1 MAVVPTLANMAA
13 LTLFHTTGYADGSV
27 DEYWQP
33 YNQALR
39 KQIPAALRIQRTIRS
54 YLVRGRALLG
64 SLGFKRRLYTFS
76 QPDLSRFMDLYMKK
90 PVGSTVELAER
101 ATRIHAS
108 RIGYKFRLLSRPR
121 ITSGGNQ
128 LPTIQ
133 YNWQNPRPW

>member
-1 MAVVPTLANMAA
+1 MAVVPTLATMAA
-13 LTLFHTTGYADGSV
+13 LTLLHTTGYADGI
-27 DEYWQP
+27 DWEA
-33 YNQALR
+33 YN
-39 KQIPAALRIQRTIRS
+39 PPVLRIQRTIRS

-76 QPDLSRFMDLYMKK
+76 QPDLSRFMDLYMNK

-108 RIGYKFRLLSRPR
+108 RIEYKFRLLSRPR

-128 LPTIQ
+128 LPTIH
-133 YNWQNPRPW
+133 YNWQR

>member
-1 MAVVPTLANMAA
+1 MAVVPTLATMAA

-27 DEYWQP
+27 DDYWQP

-64 SLGFKRRLYTFS
+64 ILGFKARLYTFS
-76 QPDLSRFMDLYMKK
+76 QADLSRFMDLYKDK
-90 PVGSTVELAER
+90 PDGSTVELAER
-101 ATRIHAS
+101 AVRIQAS
-108 RIGYKFRLLSRPR
+108 RIEYKFRLLSRPR

-128 LPTIQ
+128 LPTIH
-133 YNWQNPRPW
+133 YNWQR

>member
-1 MAVVPTLANMAA
+1 MAVVPTLATMAA
-13 LTLFHTTGYADGSV
+13 LTIFHTTGYADGSV
-27 DEYWQP
+27 DDYWEP
-33 YNQALR
+33 YNA
-39 KQIPAALRIQRTIRS
+39 PALRIQRTIRS

-76 QPDLSRFMDLYMKK
+76 QPDLTRFMDLYMKK
-90 PVGSTVELAER
+90 PVGSTIELAER

>member
-1 MAVVPTLANMAA
+1 MAVVPTLATMAA
-13 LTLFHTTGYADGSV
+13 LTLLHTTGYADGI
-27 DEYWQP
+27 DWEP
-33 YNQALR
+33 YNA
-39 KQIPAALRIQRTIRS
+39 PALRIQRTIRS

-108 RIGYKFRLLSRPR
+108 RIEYKFRLLSRPR

-128 LPTIQ
+128 LPTIHS
-133 YNWQNPRPW
+133 NWQR